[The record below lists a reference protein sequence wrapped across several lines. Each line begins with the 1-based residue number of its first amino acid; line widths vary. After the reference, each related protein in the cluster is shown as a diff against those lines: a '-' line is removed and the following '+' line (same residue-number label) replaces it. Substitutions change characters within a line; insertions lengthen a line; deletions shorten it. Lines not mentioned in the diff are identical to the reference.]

1 MALEVQEDKVLV
13 WLLFCLSILL
23 GVSYIASMAI
33 MLVIVA
39 YSLYKGYNLKFK
51 SIYILFLLNIL
62 VCVCYKNYLGIA
74 TNIALI
80 VFFYLSDISNLLNF
94 SVIVKYSAIMG
105 LIEIIFSLLLNHRA
119 GIYSFFNP
127 NYYGAYLALLILAY
141 SFKKYDRKYLVVFI
155 IALILT
161 GSRFAVIAL
170 VITYTLSIFFKNRT
184 LGISSIVIALIY
196 FYLVYKGILPF
207 VRSDTISTYLDLRL
221 WIYQLGI
228 KAIKTGIYFGHGP
241 TYFYE
246 YSKHVYPHTHNILI
260 EFILSFGI
268 LGLIYVIYVLRHI
281 RLNKKR
287 LLLLV
292 LVLIH
297 GLADYTIFWPQTAL
311 LFLMLFNSEGK
322 KDVSSCSSKIK

>member
-1 MALEVQEDKVLV
+1 MDLEVQEDKI
-13 WLLFCLSILL
+13 LSTLILL
-23 GVSYIASMAI
+23 LSVVLGISYIATTILLI
-33 MLVIVA
+33 MILC

-51 SIYILFLLNIL
+51 KIYLLFLFNIPI
-62 VCVCYKNYLGIA
+62 CVYYRNYLGILVD
-74 TNIALI
+74 IALI
-80 VFFYLSDISNLLNF
+80 AFFYVSYIRNRIDYNL
-94 SVIVKYSAIMG
+94 VVRYSAYMAVV
-105 LIEIIFSLLLNHRA
+105 EIVLSLLLRERA
-119 GIYSFFNP
+119 GVYSFFNP
-127 NYYGAYLALLILAY
+127 NYYGAFLALLIVY
-141 SFKKYDRKYLVVFI
+141 YHIKKYDRKYLLVFI

-260 EFILSFGI
+260 EFILSFGV

-281 RLNKKR
+281 KLNKKR

-311 LFLMLFNSEGK
+311 LFLMLFNSVGK